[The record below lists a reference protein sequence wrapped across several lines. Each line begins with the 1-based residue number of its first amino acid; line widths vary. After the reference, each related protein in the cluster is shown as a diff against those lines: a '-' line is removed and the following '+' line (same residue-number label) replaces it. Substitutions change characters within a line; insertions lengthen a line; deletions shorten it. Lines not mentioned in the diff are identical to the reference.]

1 MEVSENDSSS
11 GRNIM
16 QNAVV
21 SGPADPNLPEIDE
34 PQDAEIVILERSE
47 AKLKGIPLFT
57 AHWHLFIPTVVIAVM
72 YSFAWLGLALLGRM
86 DTGIARMFVVVMAV
100 GVPLLAVHAFL
111 RFQTIR
117 LQISDEHVLCHQ
129 GWPKD
134 MPIELAPELI
144 TQTVVKRGLS
154 GRLFGGGTL
163 VLHLSTGSDVV
174 IADLGDPDKAKAAI
188 EALMRSDKTSGSD

>member
-1 MEVSENDSSS
+1 MNDSSS

-16 QNAVV
+16 QEAAI
-21 SGPADPNLPEIDE
+21 SGPTDPELPEVDE
-34 PQDAEIVILERSE
+34 PREADIVFLERSE
-47 AKLKGIPLFT
+47 AKSSGIPLFA

-72 YSFAWLGLALLGRM
+72 YSLAWVALALLGRM
-86 DTGIARMFVVVMAV
+86 DTAVARMFVVVMAV

-117 LQISDEHVLCHQ
+117 LQISDAHILCHP

-144 TQTVVKRGLS
+144 TQVVVKRGLS
-154 GRLFGGGTL
+154 GRLFGGGTV
-163 VLHLSTGSDVV
+163 VLHLSTGSNVV
-174 IADLGDPDKAKAAI
+174 IADLGDPDKAKMAI
-188 EALMRSDKTSGSD
+188 EALMNPAEDPD